1 MPASRLVHGRANAA
15 NALAED
21 RALAH
26 RRAHD
31 PAADVPFCAAWR
43 DRATCLKLP
52 AELAARGSLAPGRRT
67 KIHDPGVSPVPRAA
81 RQWAIASAGVAAA
94 GLCLFSAG
102 AEGGPDSVQRGNEFA
117 RVNCARCHSIERT
130 GESTLKAAPPF
141 RTLHK
146 RYPVEYLEEALAE
159 GIVTG
164 HPDMPEFR
172 LEPDQIADFID
183 FLKSFEE

>member
-1 MPASRLVHGRANAA
+1 MPR
-15 NALAED
+15 
-21 RALAH
+21 
-26 RRAHD
+26 
-31 PAADVPFCAAWR
+31 P
-43 DRATCLKLP
+43 
-52 AELAARGSLAPGRRT
+52 
-67 KIHDPGVSPVPRAA
+67 A
-81 RQWAIASAGVAAA
+81 RQWAIASAAAA
-94 GLCLFSAG
+94 SAALCLFSGGGRAG
-102 AEGGPDSVQRGNEFA
+102 SDSVQRGKEFA

-141 RTLHK
+141 RALHK